1 MPMLMTPRVSR
12 REWRCAKWEG
22 GRERERLGGEG
33 EGLVGRGDG
42 MAKMGCVWNRGQTWF
57 QTNLEPFGTVWNRLE
72 PFGTASVG
80 MAMAMVRRESVGK
93 GVRRPRGEVRK
104 RTGGVWA
111 GGERRGE
118 EK

>member
-1 MPMLMTPRVSR
+1 MPNG
-12 REWRCAKWEG
+12 KEG
-22 GRERERLGGEG
+22 GRGRDWEGRERGWWEEVMGWRKWG
-33 EGLVGRGDG
+33 VCADVVGHCF
-42 MAKMGCVWNRGQTWF
+42 KPIWNH
-57 QTNLEPFGTVWNRLE
+57 LEPFGTVWNRLE

>member
-1 MPMLMTPRVSR
+1 MLMSPRVSR

-22 GRERERLGGEG
+22 GRERKRLGGEG

-42 MAKMGCVWNRGQTWF
+42 MAKMVCVQTWLDIALNQFGTIWNR
-57 QTNLEPFGTVWNRLE
+57 FG

>member
-1 MPMLMTPRVSR
+1 
-12 REWRCAKWEG
+12 
-22 GRERERLGGEG
+22 
-33 EGLVGRGDG
+33 
-42 MAKMGCVWNRGQTWF
+42 
-57 QTNLEPFGTVWNRLE
+57 
-72 PFGTASVG
+72 
-80 MAMAMVRRESVGK
+80 MAMVRRESVGK

>member
-1 MPMLMTPRVSR
+1 MCGEPWADVVS
-12 REWRCAKWEG
+12 
-22 GRERERLGGEG
+22 
-33 EGLVGRGDG
+33 D
-42 MAKMGCVWNRGQTWF
+42 Q
-57 QTNLEPFGTVWNRLE
+57 FGTVSDHSG

-104 RTGGVWA
+104 RTGGVWT